1 MNGQHLS
8 IRLREAGY
16 ELALS
21 DDWQKVKVS
30 GSSNLSAPLRA
41 QLKAGREDI
50 LCWLKAEAL
59 ADSLSGRILHL
70 GDVDVPVGYWRFYP
84 DSRNHNPKFSRR
96 IFFRR
101 KNQHKHRKKYYAL

>member
-21 DDWQKVKVS
+21 DNWQKVKVS

-41 QLKAGREDI
+41 QLKAGRE
-50 LCWLKAEAL
+50 E
-59 ADSLSGRILHL
+59 ILHQ
-70 GDVDVPVGYWRFYP
+70 GDVDVPVSYWRFYP
-84 DSRNHNPKFSRR
+84 DSRTHNPKFSRR
-96 IFFRR
+96 VFVRR
-101 KNQHKHRKKYYAL
+101 QT

>member
-8 IRLREAGY
+8 KRPREAVY
-16 ELALS
+16 ELALPGN
-21 DDWQKVKVS
+21 WQKVKVS

-59 ADSLSGRILHL
+59 ADGLSGRILHQE
-70 GDVDVPVGYWRFYP
+70 DVDVPVGYWRFYP
-84 DSRNHNPKFSRR
+84 ESRNHNPKFSRR

-101 KNQHKHRKKYYAL
+101 

>member
-8 IRLREAGY
+8 KRLREAGY

-21 DDWQKVKVS
+21 DNWQKVKVS
-30 GSSNLSAPLRA
+30 GSSKLSAPLRA

-50 LCWLKAEAL
+50 LCWLKAEVL
-59 ADSLSGRILHL
+59 AGGLSGRILHQE
-70 GDVDVPVGYWRFYP
+70 DVDVPVGYWRFYP
-84 DSRNHNPKFSRR
+84 DSRTHNPKFSRR

-101 KNQHKHRKKYYAL
+101 

>member
-59 ADSLSGRILHL
+59 ADSLSGRILHQE
-70 GDVDVPVGYWRFYP
+70 DVDVPVGYWRFYP

-96 IFFRR
+96 IFLRR
-101 KNQHKHRKKYYAL
+101 